1 MGLGSSRAEEAEVAV
16 ERVRLGAVSG
26 YISEVAI
33 TVEEEIATRTQT
45 EKSVVI
51 KDQARLVLSLH
62 AL

>member
-1 MGLGSSRAEEAEVAV
+1 MGQGSSKAEEAEVAV

-33 TVEEEIATRTQT
+33 TVEEIATRTQT
-45 EKSVVI
+45 EKSVAI
-51 KDQARLVLSLH
+51 KDQARLVLSSR